1 MAVKTRVDMTT
12 GPIFSKLLV
21 FSLPLIAINIINQ
34 LFHAADVA
42 VVGIFGDDFSVAA
55 ISSTGA
61 LTQLVIGLFTGLSVG
76 ANVLI
81 AKYIGAKDLS
91 KISKTVSTSIIFSIV
106 AGVFLT
112 LVFQLF
118 TYQFLTWM
126 GNDPDVIDLATT
138 YLKTY
143 ALGMPI
149 VMLYTFGGAMLRA
162 MGDSIRPM
170 VFVLI
175 GGVVNVILNV
185 VFVVGFNMVVE
196 GVAIATVVSNL
207 ISAVLMM
214 IALFRKKDLFEL
226 KVKDIRFDKESF
238 IEMVKIGV
246 PSGIQG
252 MCFSISNVI
261 IQSTVNSFGDKLMT
275 AQGAAAQIEAF
286 IYNIGNGIYLGT
298 LPFVSQNYGARNYE
312 RLKKIPIVAILIE
325 LMLCIPITI
334 LVLLFARPL
343 ISIFTST
350 PEVQELALIRMFIIG
365 SLYFTCGIY
374 EILSASMRGVGR
386 STSAMI
392 ITIFGTCIL
401 RIIYATL
408 IFPTF
413 TQNREAMLYLIYPI
427 SWVVTSLI
435 LLSTLIPTYK
445 RIKHMFNLKNNID
458 ENISKTEQN

>member
-1 MAVKTRVDMTT
+1 MATKTRVDMTT

-42 VVGIFGDDFSVAA
+42 VVGIFADDFSVAA
-55 ISSTGA
+55 VSSNGA
-61 LTQLVIGLFTGLSVG
+61 LTQLIIGMFTGLSVG
-76 ANVLI
+76 SNVLI

-91 KISKTVSTSIIFSIV
+91 KISKTVSTSIIFSV
-106 AGVFLT
+106 VSGVFLC

-118 TYQFLTWM
+118 THQFLTWM
-126 GNDPDVIDLATT
+126 GSDPDVIDLATT

-149 VMLYTFGGAMLRA
+149 VVLHVFGGAMLRA
-162 MGDSIRPM
+162 MGDSISPM
-170 VFVLI
+170 IFVLI

-185 VFVVGFNMVVE
+185 VFVVGFNLVVE

-275 AQGAAAQIEAF
+275 AQGASSQIEAF
-286 IYNIGNGIYLGT
+286 IYNVGNGVYLGT

-312 RLKKIPIVAILIE
+312 RLKKIPFIAILTE

-350 PEVQELALIRMFIIG
+350 PEVQELALIRLFIVG
-365 SLYFTCGIY
+365 STYFTCGIV
-374 EILSASMRGVGR
+374 EILSASMRGVGK
-386 STSAMI
+386 STTAMI

-401 RIIYATL
+401 RIIYVTL

-435 LLSTLIPTYK
+435 LLSMLIPTYK
-445 RIKHMFNLKNNID
+445 RIKHMFKLKNNMD
-458 ENISKTEQN
+458 TNIGKTEQN

>member
-1 MAVKTRVDMTT
+1 MTTKTRVDMTT

-42 VVGIFGDDFSVAA
+42 VVGIFADDFSVAA
-55 ISSTGA
+55 VSSTGSLA
-61 LTQLVIGLFTGLSVG
+61 ELVICLFTGLSVG

-91 KISKTVSTSIIFSIV
+91 KISKTVSTSIIFSIA
-106 AGVFLT
+106 AGVFLC

-118 TYQFLTWM
+118 TYRFLTWM
-126 GNDPDVIDLATT
+126 GSDPDVIDLATT

-149 VMLYTFGGAMLRA
+149 VVLHVFGGAMLRA

-170 VFVLI
+170 IFVLI

-275 AQGAAAQIEAF
+275 AQGASSQIEAF
-286 IYNIGNGIYLGT
+286 IYNVGNGVYLGT

-312 RLKKIPIVAILIE
+312 RLKKIPFIAILIN

-350 PEVQELALIRMFIIG
+350 PEVQELALIKLFIVG
-365 SLYFTCGIY
+365 STYFTCGIV
-374 EILSASMRGVGR
+374 EILSASMRGVGK
-386 STSAMI
+386 STTAMI

-401 RIIYATL
+401 RIIYVTL

-435 LLSTLIPTYK
+435 LLSMLIPTYK
-445 RIKHMFNLKNNID
+445 RIKHMFKLKNNMD
-458 ENISKTEQN
+458 TNIGKTEQN